1 MASKPA
7 GGKSATPKK
16 AAPGKPAA
24 PRKAGAAD
32 PAAQRQARAKAVDR
46 QMEKVE
52 HQHQDPRGVAQNG
65 YNAPGAPAV
74 DPRTDQAPR
83 KNRTVPRLDKV
94 VNWFRR
100 GRGR

>member
-7 GGKSATPKK
+7 GKKSASAKK
-16 AAPGKPAA
+16 AAPGKAPAPKERSA
-24 PRKAGAAD
+24 PD
-32 PAAQRQARAKAVDR
+32 PIAQRQARARAVDR
-46 QMEKVE
+46 QLEKAE
-52 HQHQDPRGVAQNG
+52 HQHQDPRGLAQNG
-65 YNAPGAPAV
+65 FNAPGAPAV

-83 KNRTVPRLDKV
+83 KNRAVPRLDKV